1 MTLIVAIFLGAILG
15 NYLFEQYKLEDT
27 TVVKEVNSLYFVM
40 EGSYNSKEQ
49 AENATNDIEVKLITK
64 EDNNY
69 VVYLAITKDEE
80 NLDKFADVYHDLK
93 INTTIKKMSVDNEE
107 FLTSLE
113 QMDLLLKKTTYQDE
127 VLAINEVVLAN
138 YEQLILD

>member
-1 MTLIVAIFLGAILG
+1 
-15 NYLFEQYKLEDT
+15 
-27 TVVKEVNSLYFVM
+27 M